1 MGYEKLTDESYFMKS
16 LRKLVGYNVVNV
28 LQAPDSETG
37 EPYLGLLL
45 RKGADERAIWFL
57 RDEENN
63 GAGFFDI
70 EPMFQDD
77 ELKEV

>member
-1 MGYEKLTDESYFMKS
+1 MEMWAEDNYFIKS
-16 LRKLVGYNVVNV
+16 LKKLIGYRVAEV

-45 RKGADERAIWFL
+45 SNGADYRAIWFL

-70 EPMFQDD
+70 EPMFNDE
-77 ELKEV
+77 ELKGV